1 MGSGVRGRLF
11 PLSLALF
18 ALVGIGVLAQ
28 AGALTLGR
36 GCSVLVLAAL
46 SAAII
51 SEASARAALSLVRPL
66 TEAARRIHEGDLSVR
81 AIGGADQED
90 ESRELGQALDKL
102 SSSLARTLGELRAER
117 DLMSGILEGMQ
128 EGVMLLDGKGDVALM
143 NPAFR
148 EMLLVRGDMVGLPLL
163 EVVRHA
169 ELKELFDRARRVKSA
184 CTGEIEVAGLKPRR
198 LLVRA
203 SAFEGEGGG
212 VLAVFFDVTEIRRLE
227 SLRRD
232 FVANVS
238 HELRTPVTAVLSAA
252 ETLRLAAGK
261 DPKAAEMF
269 LGIIER
275 NAERLQRLIED
286 LLDLSRIESR
296 ELKLAPELVPFKTF
310 AQHVV
315 SLFKERAQ
323 KKKVTLLLD
332 VSSEVEVFADR
343 RALEQIV
350 TNLVDN
356 AVKYCPE
363 GASVTLGGSVDGPL
377 ARLVVKDTGPGVE
390 ASHLPRLFER
400 FYRVDPGRSRDVG
413 GTGLGLA
420 IVKHLAEAMGG
431 GVKVESDFGKGTQFT
446 VSLPTHKIAPRELP
460 SARTLP

>member
-1 MGSGVRGRLF
+1 MGTGVRGRVF
-11 PLSLALF
+11 PISFGLF
-18 ALVGIGVLAQ
+18 ALVGTGALVQ
-28 AGALTLGR
+28 AGGLTGVRFAVVGLVSALFAQI
-36 GCSVLVLAAL
+36 V
-46 SAAII
+46 
-51 SEASARAALSLVRPL
+51 SEASARASMAVLRPL
-66 TEAARRIHEGDLSVR
+66 TDAAKRIHEGEASVR
-81 AIGGADQED
+81 ALGSNEEA

-102 SSSLARTLGELRAER
+102 AASLTTTLKELRAER
-117 DLMSGILEGMQ
+117 DLVSGVLEGMQ
-128 EGVMLLDGKGDVALM
+128 EGVMLLDASGNVALM

-148 EMLLVRGDMVGLPLL
+148 EMLLVRGDMVGMPLL

-169 ELKELFDRARRVKSA
+169 ELKELFDKARKVKSA
-184 CTGEIEVAGLKPRR
+184 TSGEVEVGGLKPRR

-203 SAFEGEGGG
+203 SAFAGGG
-212 VLAVFFDVTEIRRLE
+212 VLGVFFDVTEIRRLE

-252 ETLRLAAGK
+252 ETVRLVIEK
-261 DPKAAEMF
+261 DPKAADRF
-269 LGIIER
+269 LSIIER

-296 ELKLAPELVPFKTF
+296 ELKLAPELFATRPF

-315 SLFKERAQ
+315 GLFRERAE
-323 KKKVTLLLD
+323 KKRITLVVD
-332 VSSEVEVFADR
+332 MDDESSVFADR
-343 RALEQIV
+343 RALEQVV

-363 GASVTLGGSVDGPL
+363 GAKVTLRAHVDGHL
-377 ARLVVKDTGPGVE
+377 CRLTIADTGPGVE

-420 IVKHLAEAMGG
+420 IVKHLSEAMGG
-431 GVKVESDFGKGTQFT
+431 AVKVESELGRGTSFT
-446 VSLPTHKIAPRELP
+446 VSLPARKVTPKEQP
-460 SARTLP
+460 SARVLA

>member
-1 MGSGVRGRLF
+1 V
-11 PLSLALF
+11 LF
-18 ALVGIGVLAQ
+18 ALVGMGPLVQ
-28 AGALTLGR
+28 SGSLTLGR
-36 GCSVLVLAAL
+36 ACIVIVVSAL
-46 SAAII
+46 FAQVV
-51 SEASARAALSLVRPL
+51 SEASARASLSLVRPL
-66 TEAARRIHEGDLSVR
+66 TEAAKRIHEGDLSVR
-81 AIGGADQED
+81 ALASNEED

-102 SSSLARTLGELRAER
+102 AASLARTLRELRAER
-117 DLMSGILEGMQ
+117 DLLSGVLEGMQ
-128 EGVMLLDGKGDVALM
+128 EGVMLLDSSGNVALM

-148 EMLLVRGDMVGLPLL
+148 EMLLVRGDLVGMPLL

-169 ELKELFDRARRVKSA
+169 ELKELFDRARKVKSA
-184 CTGEIEVAGLKPRR
+184 TSGEVEVGGLKPRR

-203 SAFEGEGGG
+203 TAFEGEGGG

-252 ETLRLAAGK
+252 ETLRIVAGK
-261 DPKAAEMF
+261 DPKAAELF
-269 LGIIER
+269 LAIIER

-296 ELKLAPELVPFKTF
+296 ELKLAPEVFPFKPF

-315 SLFKERAQ
+315 TLFKERAI
-323 KKKVTLLLD
+323 KKNVSLLVD
-332 VSSEVEVFADR
+332 VERDVEVFADR

-363 GASVTLGGSVDGPL
+363 GSSVTLRGATEGPL
-377 ARLVVKDTGPGVE
+377 ARLTVKDTGQGVD

-431 GVKVESDFGKGTQFT
+431 AVKVESEVGRGTAFT
-446 VSLPTHKIAPRELP
+446 VSLPAQKITPRELT

>member
-1 MGSGVRGRLF
+1 M
-11 PLSLALF
+11 SLALF
-18 ALVGIGVLAQ
+18 ALVGMGALVQ
-28 AGALTLGR
+28 AGALTFVR
-36 GCSVLVLAAL
+36 GSFVLLVAVVFAL
-46 SAAII
+46 VV
-51 SEASARAALSLVRPL
+51 SEASARASLSLVRPL

-81 AIGGADQED
+81 PLGANEED

-102 SSSLARTLGELRAER
+102 AASLARTLRELRAER
-117 DLMSGILEGMQ
+117 DLLSGVLQGMQ
-128 EGVMLLDGKGDVALM
+128 EGVMLLDAGGNVALM

-148 EMLLVRGDMVGLPLL
+148 EMLLVRGDLVGMPLL

-169 ELKELFDRARRVKSA
+169 ELKELIDRARKVKSA
-184 CTGEIEVAGLKPRR
+184 TTGEVEVGGLKPRR

-203 SAFEGEGGG
+203 SAFEGEGGD

-252 ETLRLAAGK
+252 ETLRIVAGK
-261 DPKAAEMF
+261 DPKAADQF
-269 LGIIER
+269 LAIIER

-296 ELKLAPELVPFKTF
+296 ELKLSPEVFSYRPF

-315 SLFKERAQ
+315 SLFRERAQ
-323 KKKVTLLLD
+323 KKKVSLVLD
-332 VSSEVEVFADR
+332 VEGAVEVFADR

-356 AVKYCPE
+356 AVKYCHE
-363 GASVTLGGSVDGPL
+363 GSSVTLRGSLDGPL
-377 ARLVVKDTGPGVE
+377 ARLTVNDTGPGVD

-420 IVKHLAEAMGG
+420 IVKHLSEAMGG
-431 GVKVESDFGKGTQFT
+431 AVKVESEVGRGTTFT
-446 VSLPTHKIAPRELP
+446 VSVPAQKIVPRELS
-460 SARTLP
+460 SARVLP

>member
-1 MGSGVRGRLF
+1 M
-11 PLSLALF
+11 SLALF
-18 ALVGIGVLAQ
+18 ALIGTGGLVH
-28 AGALTLGR
+28 AGALTFGR
-36 GCSVLVLAAL
+36 AAVLLVV
-46 SAAII
+46 SAVFAQIV
-51 SEASARAALSLVRPL
+51 SEASARASLSLVRPL
-66 TEAARRIHEGDLSVR
+66 TEAAKRIHEGDLSVR
-81 AIGGADQED
+81 THASNEED

-102 SSSLARTLGELRAER
+102 AASLARTLRELRAER
-117 DLMSGILEGMQ
+117 DLLSGVLEGMQ
-128 EGVMLLDGKGDVALM
+128 EGVMLLDASGNVALM

-148 EMLLVRGDMVGLPLL
+148 EMLLVRGDLVGMPLL

-169 ELKELFDRARRVKSA
+169 ELKELFDRSRKVKSA
-184 CTGEIEVAGLKPRR
+184 TSGEVEVGGLKPRR

-203 SAFEGEGGG
+203 TAFEGEGGG

-252 ETLRLAAGK
+252 ETLRIVAGK
-261 DPKAAEMF
+261 DPKAAEQF
-269 LGIIER
+269 LAIIER

-296 ELKLAPELVPFKTF
+296 ELKLKPEVFPFKPF

-323 KKKVTLLLD
+323 KKNVTLFI
-332 VSSEVEVFADR
+332 EVEADVVVFADR
-343 RALEQIV
+343 RALEQII

-363 GASVTLGGSVDGPL
+363 GSSVGLLGTTEGPL
-377 ARLVVKDTGPGVE
+377 ARLTVKDNGQGVD

-400 FYRVDPGRSRDVG
+400 FYRVDPGRSRHVG

-420 IVKHLAEAMGG
+420 IVKHLSEAMGG
-431 GVKVESDFGKGTQFT
+431 AVKVESEVGRGTAFT
-446 VSLPTHKIAPRELP
+446 VSLPAQKIAPRELP
-460 SARTLP
+460 STRALL